1 MVAMTAACAST
12 RGQPHAWSL
21 RARWR
26 RGKKRLPSEPPPA
39 QVTPASRSTGDT
51 PPPSPPTPSRRWAR
65 RAAVSLPPRAVK
77 AAVAECKQ
85 ALNAIVLRALAQA
98 KRTGVAPTGEAEAQL
113 RAARTVDAAALTQA
127 LLERD
132 GFVFTPIAAAGV
144 GDGGELLSAV
154 AADVHWQR
162 AVRNCGNYVKATA
175 ARGVVPGGAADAI
188 AKLAPPAARLPPA
201 AAAAAAGAPP
211 LPAVGKKR
219 PRAPAADAAAGEDPA
234 TEGAATEGAGGGHDA
249 GDRVLLRSAAAYLA
263 RQAALR
269 RRVEEVGDGAAM
281 AAVGGLPSLP
291 APPPDGGRGGKVHGR
306 GAGKGRGLAWHGEP
320 HFDDCHPSWQCKRR
334 TERRQAKAVTRALRA
349 PVVPAPTIPAA
360 ATS

>member
-1 MVAMTAACAST
+1 
-12 RGQPHAWSL
+12 
-21 RARWR
+21 
-26 RGKKRLPSEPPPA
+26 
-39 QVTPASRSTGDT
+39 
-51 PPPSPPTPSRRWAR
+51 
-65 RAAVSLPPRAVK
+65 VK

-188 AKLAPPAARLPPA
+188 AKLAPPAARPPP

-219 PRAPAADAAAGEDPA
+219 PRVLAADTAAGEDS
-234 TEGAATEGAGGGHDA
+234 AAEGAGGSHDA

-281 AAVGGLPSLP
+281 AAVGGLPSPP

-334 TERRQAKAVTRALRA
+334 TERRQAKVVTKALRA
-349 PVVPAPTIPAA
+349 PVVPAPTILAA